1 MTEYST
7 FVLGSGDFELS
18 ESLTDYKVSTET
30 SDPGRLH
37 YNISALF
44 SFNTPIGHILPFL
57 EAGGTVSF
65 TRDGRLKRLVLETID
80 GTQGT

>member
-30 SDPGRLH
+30 SASGRLS
-37 YNISALF
+37 YKISAKF
-44 SFNTPIGHILPFL
+44 TFDTPVGELIPFL